1 MLSQKNDIIYNK
13 KKDDLC
19 FGYYVKS
26 FAVGDGAL
34 DVPANL
40 YKDRL

>member
-1 MLSQKNDIIYNK
+1 MTLFTTKKEKMIYI
-13 KKDDLC
+13 